1 MEKIRVKDTLIYT
14 MIKYFALAMGFGREL
29 VNAHGLGPELLGILG
44 NLLLVLSYLL
54 YFNLGI
60 VYSMTKECSIID
72 DSDEKSKRA
81 IINSTFSFLC
91 ILCGIFV
98 ALAVASFVLIRN
110 NNSGIYI
117 GLIFIIGAL
126 DQFRTFFVNYYR
138 IQDDLKQIN
147 KIEIVY
153 QCSSTIGIL
162 FLIKYKIY
170 GVLIGFIIGGIATWI
185 VSFKRKENFKF
196 ELKSKMLYKLV
207 RLGLPLLVY
216 NLGYYIFSTVD
227 RAMII
232 KFLSNIDLGYYTF
245 ANQIAKATLLFISSV
260 MFIYY
265 PKALNILNLNN
276 NSDTDSI
283 KNYIIKFNKYIE
295 VLGAFLIVVGS
306 IAIVPFT
313 NIIMTKYVHSIGVY
327 RILSMSVIANQLAY
341 FISVF
346 ILSNNHQIILV
357 KLQGVCIVLAFI
369 FNYIFLKIGLG
380 LEGIALAT
388 LITNIIYSVGQHVI
402 FSKMLY
408 NKVKI
413 KDIIKVYGKFIS
425 FIIIILIINK
435 SIVNFGIYTLIIV
448 GLFIIFYF
456 KNIKDFLKSNIYNQK

>member
-29 VNAHGLGPELLGILG
+29 INAHGLGPELLGILG

-153 QCSSTIGIL
+153 QCSYTIGIL

-207 RLGLPLLVY
+207 KLGIPLLVY
-216 NLGYYIFSTVD
+216 NLGYYI
-227 RAMII
+227 
-232 KFLSNIDLGYYTF
+232 
-245 ANQIAKATLLFISSV
+245 
-260 MFIYY
+260 
-265 PKALNILNLNN
+265 LNLNN
-276 NSDTDSI
+276 NSDTDNI

-313 NIIMTKYVHSIGVY
+313 NIIMTKYVQSIGIY

-408 NKVKI
+408 SKVKI
-413 KDIIKVYGKFIS
+413 KDITKVYGKFIS